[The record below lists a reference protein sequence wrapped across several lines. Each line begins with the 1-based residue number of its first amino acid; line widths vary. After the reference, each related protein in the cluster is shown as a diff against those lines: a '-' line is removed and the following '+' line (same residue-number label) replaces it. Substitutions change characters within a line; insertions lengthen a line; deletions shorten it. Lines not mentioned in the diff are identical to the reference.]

1 MWYETSSLN
10 LMVAPRYVGAMV
22 SIRSLSDFDLQ
33 ADKLAGPRPS
43 EALRDGVSGIC
54 FGYNP
59 DSRLISE
66 MKIIG

>member
-33 ADKLAGPRPS
+33 ADKLAGPRSS
-43 EALRDGVSGIC
+43 EALFMMGFLGYASGITRIV
-54 FGYNP
+54 
-59 DSRLISE
+59 D
-66 MKIIG
+66 